1 MSRDSNSHFEGA
13 IILDDDGLSADGTG
27 PISYV
32 GFDKSLVTDES
43 TGPRLS
49 GRATS
54 GLPAFVAPRGSIFMP
69 GLDDWAWHNIDGTV
83 TGWRRLL
90 QEGQLPPAPAAPVPA
105 IDGIISIDLPDTG
118 ANLTLDTDFP
128 VPAGVDISQ
137 IADSWCFKLAAG
149 GALGCTIQVT
159 LIPNVGVPAI
169 VWGAALVLN
178 AVFASPH
185 GARINPRDL
194 NVVDTAMI
202 GGATTLRCTQVK
214 ANIGDNN
221 AVRVCLSVLGG

>member
-13 IILDDDGLSADGTG
+13 IILDDDGLSTDGTG

-43 TGPRLS
+43 AGPRLS

-54 GLPAFVAPRGSIFMP
+54 GPPAFIAPRGSIFMP

-90 QEGQLPPAPAAPVPA
+90 QEGQLPPAPAAPIPA
-105 IDGIISIDLPDTG
+105 IDGIIAIDLPDTG
-118 ANLTLDTDFP
+118 ANLTLDTDLII
-128 VPAGVDISQ
+128 PAGVDISQ
-137 IADSWCFKLAAG
+137 IVDSWGYKLDAS

-159 LIPNVGVPAI
+159 IIPLLGVPQT
-169 VWGAALVLN
+169 VWGSPLVLN
-178 AVFASPH
+178 AIFATPH

-194 NVVDTAMI
+194 NVVDTSMI
-202 GGATTLRCTQVK
+202 GGATTLRYTQVK
-214 ANIGDNN
+214 ANVGDNN
-221 AVRVCLSVLGG
+221 AVKVCLEVLGG